1 MGSQYAYAERIMQR
15 FSVLYGQQKVRSM
28 YAEDDNAIM
37 AANEAWDT
45 YLRSVKPE
53 VINKVLATLPTL
65 NREWPPNLSEFIG
78 MCRDFDRV
86 EQRQNVALP
95 APKVI
100 TDEGKETLAR
110 LKSMLESKNAT
121 KRMS

>member
-1 MGSQYAYAERIMQR
+1 MASQYQYAERIMQR
-15 FSVLYGQQKVRSM
+15 FIVLYGNQKVKAM

-53 VINKVLATLPTL
+53 VIQRVLQALPAL

-86 EQRQNVALP
+86 EQRSNIPLP
-95 APKVI
+95 APKHI
-100 TDEGKETLAR
+100 TEEGKATLAKMR
-110 LKSMLESKNAT
+110 AMLQSKVV
-121 KRMS
+121 R